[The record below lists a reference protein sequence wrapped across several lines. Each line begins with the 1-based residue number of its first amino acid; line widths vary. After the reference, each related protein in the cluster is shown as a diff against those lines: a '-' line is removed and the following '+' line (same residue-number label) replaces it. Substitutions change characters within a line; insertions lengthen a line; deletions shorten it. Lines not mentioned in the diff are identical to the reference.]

1 MDYPKF
7 LSWLGWWKKEN
18 NTEKVIEITSSNL
31 KVSDGRLL
39 QVQRIRQKSMVDI
52 AGPVHGYQKIVKRKW
67 IPPAWLSK
75 EQFIDLTNRVNNG
88 DQEAIKILV
97 EMRPFG
103 SYVEEVVQD
112 WKHNLLT
119 NGGRDFFHNQ
129 CYTNTAAGTR
139 GSGFVALSESA
150 VAPAAADTVVAGEIT
165 LNGLARA
172 DATTKTHTVGTN
184 STTIEH
190 TFTATAAFTAVQK
203 SGLLNASSAGTLSH
217 ENTFTSTALATND
230 QLKVTWTLTLG

>member
-7 LSWLGWWKKEN
+7 LSWLNLWKKEAGN
-18 NTEKVIEITSSNL
+18 LVQKEMIDNTL

-39 QVQRIRQKSMVDI
+39 QVQRTKQRSMVEF

-75 EQFIDLTNRVNNG
+75 EQFEDLTVKANNG
-88 DQEAIKILV
+88 NEEAIKILV

-139 GSGFVALSESA
+139 GSGFVVLSESA
-150 VAPAAADTVVAGEIT
+150 VAPAVTDTVVAGEIT
-165 LNGLARA
+165 INGLARA